1 MDETDLPGLGRRKD
15 FMTASGRRIGVV
27 EYREGQ
33 TELIV
38 STWDDPDTCQAS
50 IPLTADEAAALGNL
64 LGGQRLA
71 MQLSEAHR
79 EVPGIVTRQFSISAG
94 SPFHNQP
101 MGKAAIRTRSG
112 VSIVAIMR
120 EGEVVPSPGTRRRP
134 APGRSPRCGGNA
146 RRPRHGGRHPAQRL
160 TAWIRSH

>member
-1 MDETDLPGLGRRKD
+1 MNVDETDLPGLGRRKD

-79 EVPGIVTRQFSISAG
+79 EIPGIVTRQFSIAP
-94 SPFHNQP
+94 SPP
-101 MGKAAIRTRSG
+101 SRTSRWARPRIRTRSG

-120 EGEVVPSPGTRRRP
+120 EGEVRALPGTRRRP
-134 APGRSPRCGGNA
+134 SPR
-146 RRPRHGGRHPAQRL
+146 
-160 TAWIRSH
+160 

>member
-1 MDETDLPGLGRRKD
+1 MNVDETDLPGLGRRKD

-79 EVPGIVTRQFSISAG
+79 EVPGIVTRQFSIAAG

-101 MGKAAIRTRSG
+101 MRKAAIRTRSG

-120 EGEVVPSPGTRRRP
+120 EGEVFFRVAKILLLQIPAPEPRLLIRVTGPVLDRRR
-134 APGRSPRCGGNA
+134 
-146 RRPRHGGRHPAQRL
+146 Q
-160 TAWIRSH
+160 